1 MARLTLSALA
11 ILVSTSLV
19 TALPAAQP
27 FSVES
32 WVNDIIANPNGN
44 HLSPEEAAKQ
54 YSQPTEGS
62 LDKRATCHDTAY
74 AAANVPDAVACINQ
88 LAGKGETACVV
99 ARSSSRFCEIGG
111 AAIDGFVPAGAEGTQ
126 APCSEVARAAGR
138 IMDTCWRADNTVK
151 GWEAVGRIVV
161 HLYSK

>member
-1 MARLTLSALA
+1 MPRLTLSALA

-32 WVNDIIANPNGN
+32 WVNDIIANPDGN

-74 AAANVPDAVACINQ
+74 APANV
-88 LAGKGETACVV
+88 
-99 ARSSSRFCEIGG
+99 RSTPHRPLRS
-111 AAIDGFVPAGAEGTQ
+111 
-126 APCSEVARAAGR
+126 
-138 IMDTCWRADNTVK
+138 
-151 GWEAVGRIVV
+151 
-161 HLYSK
+161 

>member
-19 TALPAAQP
+19 TTLPAAQP

-32 WVNDIIANPNGN
+32 WVNDIIVNTNGN

-74 AAANVPDAVACINQ
+74 AAAN
-88 LAGKGETACVV
+88 LAGKGETACVI
-99 ARSSSRFCEIGG
+99 AGAPLRFCEIGG

-138 IMDTCWRADNTVK
+138 IMDTCFRADNTVK
-151 GWEAVGRIVV
+151 GWEAVGKIVV
-161 HLYSK
+161 HLYSKQVADS